1 MIVNIITDFPLID
14 GPISLDAF
22 REMRA
27 AKVAE
32 MAAVLLLNGSYVDR
46 YDAFLTLRACGYSEF
61 EIRALGPDAQQ
72 ASLEHVVAMEISPP

>member
-1 MIVNIITDFPLID
+1 MNIITDFPLID

-32 MAAVLLLNGSYVDR
+32 MAAVLILNRSYVDR
-46 YDAFLTLRACGYSEF
+46 YDALLTLRHCGYTEF
-61 EIRALGPDAQQ
+61 EIQALAADACRD
-72 ASLEHVVAMEISPP
+72 AIENVTAIAMSEPS